1 MNSRNRTATDL
12 LTPPRP
18 GGWDRRA
25 DWLAAQQRRRAV
37 DPGLC
42 HGPQAAALMAEMAR
56 AYCAGTYAAVIL
68 LAQAVLDAEMAARS
82 AVAHRLQDGASTTLG
97 FGHDHLW
104 LRQYRNRLAHGINDQ
119 GEINFALT
127 VDDLGENHQAME
139 TSARRAINLV
149 FDALLEQASGAH

>member
-1 MNSRNRTATDL
+1 L
-12 LTPPRP
+12 
-18 GGWDRRA
+18 
-25 DWLAAQQRRRAV
+25 
-37 DPGLC
+37 
-42 HGPQAAALMAEMAR
+42 
-56 AYCAGTYAAVIL
+56 
-68 LAQAVLDAEMAARS
+68 
-82 AVAHRLQDGASTTLG
+82 TTLG

-119 GEINFALT
+119 GEINLALT